1 VSELVHVALS
11 ALDKT
16 DVETNLYPFMLAA
29 VGKGRD
35 DAFDSGDKLAS
46 IYELLRRNPSHIK

>member
-1 VSELVHVALS
+1 MCELVHAAPSV
-11 ALDKT
+11 LDEA
-16 DVETNLYPFMLAA
+16 DGETNLYPFMLAA

-35 DAFDSGDKLAS
+35 EASETGDKLAS